1 MVKEKMHAENPE
13 TWLAHVAKLREKDD
27 LGILKSAISLGAGDN
42 PQLLKRGLG
51 IADILLGLELDNE
64 TLAAAIIYPA
74 FQAHQIHHDIAAE
87 HFGDR
92 VKKML
97 RDALQMQSL
106 DRFQKVSDRDNSQI
120 ENLRKILLAMVTDI
134 RAVLIIL
141 AERLWELRQAKL
153 LEPAAQKK
161 LAQQTLKIHAP
172 LANRLGV
179 WQLKWEMEDLCLR
192 YMEPETYKEIAHSL
206 ATKRDEREHYLNE
219 AIQTLTDLLNKH
231 QIKQFKVTGRV
242 KHIYSIQAKM
252 RKKVT
257 SFNKIYDI
265 SAMRVLVPEIEDCY
279 TVMGILHHTWQ
290 QVPEEFDDY
299 IDQPKANNYQSI
311 HTVIIGPEERAIE
324 VQIRTYKMHEES
336 ELGVASHWRY
346 KEGSPSASNYEEK
359 IALLRQIMAW
369 QKEIVAEPDK
379 KPDSQ
384 IKDLF
389 ADQVYVFTPLGDVID
404 LPKGATPLDFAYSV
418 HSEVGHRCRGA
429 KVNGKMV
436 QLTYQLQTGER
447 VEILTAKQ
455 ANPSRDWL
463 NPHKEYIKTSR
474 ARSHIQHWFREK
486 DNVDKEPI
494 GEHTKTSTKRKPKL
508 HDVRAINK
516 TPVISVSNLLTKFAR
531 CCKPLPGD
539 TVIGYITQKQGLS
552 IHRMDC
558 KNILHLKGNNHDR
571 FIEVNLG
578 DKFINAHPVDLEITG
593 TADTK
598 LLTHIT
604 NTLAN
609 IHVHIVSISA
619 MSYHQDGSTYMLTI
633 HIKEISDLQKTI
645 HALNQLPDVLQVKRL

>member
-1 MVKEKMHAENPE
+1 MVKEKAHATTPE
-13 TWLAHVAKLREKDD
+13 TWLAHVSDLRKKDD
-27 LGILKSAISLGAGDN
+27 LSILKTAISLGEGND
-42 PQLLKRGLG
+42 PLLLKRGLG
-51 IADILLGLELDNE
+51 IADILLHLELDNE

-74 FQAHQIHHDIAAE
+74 FQAHQIHHDTASE

-106 DRFQKVSDRDNSQI
+106 DRFQKISERDNNQI

-141 AERLWELRQAKL
+141 AERLWELRQAKT

-161 LAQQTLKIHAP
+161 LAQQTMKIHAP
-172 LANRLGV
+172 LANRLGI

-192 YMEPETYKEIAHSL
+192 YIEPETYKEIAQSL
-206 ATKRDEREHYLNE
+206 ATKRDEREQFLNK
-219 AIQTLTDLLNKH
+219 AIQTLTELLKQH
-231 QIKQFKVTGRV
+231 RIKDFQVTGRV

-257 SFNKIYDI
+257 SFDKIYDI
-265 SAMRVLVPEIEDCY
+265 SAMRVLVPEVDDCY
-279 TVMGILHHTWQ
+279 AVMGLLHHTWQ

-311 HTVIIGPEERAIE
+311 HTVIIGPENRAIE

-346 KEGSPSASNYEEK
+346 KEGSPSSSNYEEK

-369 QKEIVAEPDK
+369 QNEIVTEPTANT
-379 KPDSQ
+379 DSQ

-463 NPHKEYIKTSR
+463 NPHKGYIKTSR

-486 DNVDKEPI
+486 DSVDKDHTEEPA
-494 GEHTKTSTKRKPKL
+494 KTIVKKKPKL
-508 HDVRAINK
+508 HDARAPSK
-516 TPVISVSNLLTKFAR
+516 TPTIVVSNLLTKFAR

-552 IHRMDC
+552 IHRLDC

-578 DKFINAHPVDLEITG
+578 DKFQNAHPVDLEIIG
-593 TADTK
+593 TSNTK
-598 LLTHIT
+598 LLTQIT

-609 IHVHIVSISA
+609 IHIHIVSISA
-619 MSYHQDGSTYMLTI
+619 MSYHQDGASYLLTI